1 MSSRNNSVQNYIN
14 TLIFCIVAKA
24 ITIILLGLLFT
35 DIGKQ
40 LAYFI
45 ITIEFGLISV
55 IIVSIYQIV
64 NYEKKKL
71 GELDAL
77 RVSKVNIQ
85 SCPDYYTRRVGDDER
100 AVCENIYISP
110 DNSHVY
116 EFSTSEFV
124 PDDLFEN
131 KNFGQVCDRMQTI
144 GGSGPN
150 FNDTAWTD
158 IKAKCHYFTN

>member
-1 MSSRNNSVQNYIN
+1 MSSRNNSVHNYLN

-24 ITIILLGLLFT
+24 ITILLLGLLFT
-35 DIGKQ
+35 DLGKQ

-45 ITIEFGLISV
+45 ITIEFGLIAV
-55 IIVSIYQIV
+55 ITVSIYQIME
-64 NYEKKKL
+64 YEKNKRK
-71 GELDAL
+71 ELSSL
-77 RVSKVNIQ
+77 RTSKISIQ
-85 SCPDYYTRRVGDDER
+85 SCPDYFTRRVDHDER
-100 AVCENIYISP
+100 AICENKYTSP

-116 EFSTSEFV
+116 EFSTGEFA

-131 KNFGQVCDRMQTI
+131 KNFGEVCDRMSTV